1 MTAKPHRAT
10 ALALA
15 LCLAGLAP
23 LAACDQPQSPE
34 PRAQPAPAAPA
45 QSPDLKDSLP
55 PGPAIAPALDPAI
68 AALDEADARERL
80 TALRPAT
87 TRAQTLRFTDPLL
100 ARPEAAEIFA
110 ARLARPGVPAEERA
124 ALAEALPRCG
134 GAWTEALVV
143 AAALEADPAVRATL
157 ISGLRRAAPP
167 LAIPALTLA
176 LDDRDPEVRRA
187 AAAEIAGWV
196 PALGDGLRP
205 QLRAL
210 LSDRSRPVA
219 TEATR
224 ALGLLGDAP
233 AFPAIADQL
242 RVDRPRAPRRGAAR
256 PRAHRRRPRPGA
268 PRRPGPRSSI
278 TTRASAPPPSACAPP
293 PAPPDKL
300 SFKTF

>member
-1 MTAKPHRAT
+1 MNAKPHRAT

-23 LAACDQPQSPE
+23 LAACDQPRVPE

-45 QSPDLKDSLP
+45 QSPDLKDRSSP
-55 PGPAIAPALDPAI
+55 DPAIAPALDPAI
-68 AALDEADARERL
+68 AALDEAEAREQLR
-80 TALRPAT
+80 ALRPAT

-134 GAWTEALVV
+134 GAWTEALVD
-143 AAALEADPAVRATL
+143 AAAIEADPAVRATL

-187 AAAEIAGWV
+187 AAEVAGWV
-196 PALGDGLRP
+196 PAVGDGLRP

-242 RVDRPRAPRRGAAR
+242 RVDDLELRVEALHALERIDAAR
-256 PRAHRRRPRPGA
+256 ALEHPAVRAALIDHDPRV
-268 PRRPGPRSSI
+268 
-278 TTRASAPPPSACAPP
+278 RAAAERLRAAAS
-293 PAPPDKL
+293 PAR
-300 SFKTF
+300 

>member
-45 QSPDLKDSLP
+45 RSPDLKDSPP

-68 AALDEADARERL
+68 AALDEADARDQL

-143 AAALEADPAVRATL
+143 AAAIEADPAVRATL

-187 AAAEIAGWV
+187 AVEVAGWV
-196 PALGDGLRP
+196 PAVGDGLRP

-224 ALGLLGDAP
+224 ALGLLHDAP
-233 AFPAIADQL
+233 AFPAITDHLRATDDEL
-242 RVDRPRAPRRGAAR
+242 RVEALHALERIDAAR
-256 PRAHRRRPRPGA
+256 ALEHPAVQAALVDHDPRVRAAAERLRA
-268 PRRPGPRSSI
+268 AAGPAR
-278 TTRASAPPPSACAPP
+278 
-293 PAPPDKL
+293 
-300 SFKTF
+300 